1 MTLCRE
7 TTVPEIVELACR
19 LIEIPSPPG
28 SEAGVAGAVADAL
41 RAVGVPRVAVDE
53 DIPGS
58 PSVLAVVEGRR
69 PGPVLQWHGHLDT
82 ISTAHAPARI
92 DGDRLFGR
100 GACDMKGTLAAMIL
114 AARALV
120 RNGQPERGT
129 LLITFHGLH
138 EEGASAPLLRLFD
151 RGIVGDAA
159 LVGEGGYGTQVM
171 TSARGL
177 TYWDIELALNQEPR
191 HEMRREPGDRTVVP
205 ALRDVL
211 AGLARLDASAAQHG
225 GSLFVG
231 SVSAGDYYNRMPVRA
246 SLSGTRRYPTGRSS
260 RQVAEEL
267 RGYLDQVA
275 SDFDLSA
282 EVRFQAISEAFEVP
296 ADELIV
302 TVLSEAHR
310 RVRGHPLA
318 PWQSP
323 AVTNVANFVVDAGIP
338 AAGYGPT
345 ASSAHSNDEWV
356 SISEL
361 MDLVP
366 VYALATADYLDR
378 SPVPQSR
385 SRSSTG
391 LWMDSIPL
399 TR

>member
-129 LLITFHGLH
+129 
-138 EEGASAPLLRLFD
+138 
-151 RGIVGDAA
+151 
-159 LVGEGGYGTQVM
+159 
-171 TSARGL
+171 
-177 TYWDIELALNQEPR
+177 
-191 HEMRREPGDRTVVP
+191 
-205 ALRDVL
+205 
-211 AGLARLDASAAQHG
+211 
-225 GSLFVG
+225 
-231 SVSAGDYYNRMPVRA
+231 
-246 SLSGTRRYPTGRSS
+246 
-260 RQVAEEL
+260 
-267 RGYLDQVA
+267 
-275 SDFDLSA
+275 
-282 EVRFQAISEAFEVP
+282 
-296 ADELIV
+296 
-302 TVLSEAHR
+302 
-310 RVRGHPLA
+310 
-318 PWQSP
+318 
-323 AVTNVANFVVDAGIP
+323 
-338 AAGYGPT
+338 
-345 ASSAHSNDEWV
+345 
-356 SISEL
+356 
-361 MDLVP
+361 
-366 VYALATADYLDR
+366 
-378 SPVPQSR
+378 
-385 SRSSTG
+385 
-391 LWMDSIPL
+391 
-399 TR
+399 